1 MSTLW
6 TPGGEPEPSG
16 SSEPSDE
23 ELAAAQ
29 EQLDRIRDELAKT
42 PVRDVVANHA
52 IGLWQLA
59 VLHLGLDR
67 PGATPNLDEAKL
79 AIDAMAS
86 LVEGLVDR
94 LGDHA
99 EPLKDALTN
108 LRIAFVRLGD
118 DAPSESTGDA
128 GD

>member
-6 TPGGEPEPSG
+6 TPGGDGPAGDDGPSPEDD
-16 SSEPSDE
+16 EAAEAAREQLERVRE
-23 ELAAAQ
+23 ELAQ
-29 EQLDRIRDELAKT
+29 T
-42 PVRDVVANHA
+42 PVADIVVNHA

-59 VLHLGLDR
+59 VLHLDLDR
-67 PGATPNLDEAKL
+67 PEAGANLPEAKL

-86 LVEGLVDR
+86 LVEGVVDR

-108 LRIAFVRLGD
+108 LRMAYVRV
-118 DAPSESTGDA
+118 SGDA
-128 GD
+128 